1 MTTIKNM
8 STKTQIG
15 TGFMRLTVHVNGP
28 SVKFADPLKEFKMVK
43 RPNAKNPEV
52 MDSVQVKCK
61 KRIINTLSFT
71 NIQKNEVPGILS
83 NVKKEYSNLEKTRN
97 MPDGIKW
104 YLSWMK

>member
-1 MTTIKNM
+1 M
-8 STKTQIG
+8 STKPQSPA
-15 TGFMRLTVHVNGP
+15 GFRRLTVHVNGP
-28 SVKFADPLKEFKMVK
+28 SVQFVDPLKEFKMIQ

-71 NIQKNEVPGILS
+71 NIQEKDVPSIIAEVKS
-83 NVKKEYSNLEKTRN
+83 KYSNLEKTRN